1 MLDYGLLF
9 WFCDNIP
16 RSLLKELID
25 TAKDD
30 AEALGDDHD
39 FADTLLEF
47 VKVGEE
53 CL

>member
-1 MLDYGLLF
+1 MQNLDYQILY

-16 RSLLKELID
+16 KSLLKELID

-30 AEALGDDHD
+30 ALVESPDL
-39 FADTLLEF
+39 ADTLLEF
-47 VKVGEE
+47 AKAGEE